1 MRFFSPALLRRA
13 AAGAV
18 VASLLTA
25 TAGAF
30 GESGHRIVGTLA
42 ELHLRN
48 SRALEEVRRILRPGE
63 SLADAAVW
71 PDRIKDELYEDDDT
85 AIFRLNHPAHDTYHY
100 ANLPFQADKYGLDVV
115 GARPTDIVQMARE
128 SIRVLKTGKGL
139 FTRREALRLLAHFIG
154 DMHQPLHVGNGFVT
168 PRVPLAFMI
177 PSGPT
182 GWRTTLGGNLLVYGP
197 ENRFNMHSYWDSHA
211 VNLVMGREDVPTF
224 SARLLKELEPQASWR
239 PTGDADT
246 WPAQIATEGL
256 ARSKDAHQGI
266 SLVAHLGPDDAR
278 RTSPHRWTVTQP
290 AGYDERARPILRR
303 QLALAGYRLAQT
315 LEAIWPQ

>member
-1 MRFFSPALLRRA
+1 MRSFSSSSLRRL
-13 AAGAV
+13 AAGA
-18 VASLLTA
+18 LLAAVLTT

-30 GESGHRIVGTLA
+30 GDSGHRIVGTLA

-71 PDRIKDELYEDDDT
+71 PDQIKDALYEDEDT
-85 AIFRLNHPAHDTYHY
+85 AIFRLNHPAHDSYHY
-100 ANLPFQADKYGLDVV
+100 ANLPFQSDTYGLDVI
-115 GARPTDIVQMARE
+115 GARPTDIVQMSRE
-128 SIRVLKTGKGL
+128 CIRVLRTGQGM

-154 DMHQPLHVGNGFVT
+154 DMHQPMHVGNAFIT

-182 GWRTTLGGNLLVYGP
+182 GWRTTLGGNLMVYGP

-211 VNLVMGREDVPTF
+211 VNLAMGRDDVPTF

-239 PTGDADT
+239 LSGDADS

-256 ARSKDAHQGI
+256 ARSKEAHQGI
-266 SLVAHLGPDDAR
+266 SLVAHLGPDDVR

-290 AGYDERARPILRR
+290 AGYDERARPMVRR

-315 LEAIWPQ
+315 LDAIWPR